1 MPSFRRYAA
10 SNVTSPNQEGVDG
23 TDSAAVWM
31 ITDPSEIL
39 VISASLR
46 VWDGFSLSK
55 RHIFILARYS
65 LGNSW
70 NPPKPHQLY
79 RRYNYVMPTEST
91 PSRSLSTVL
100 WFLEALFQKVSHR
113 A

>member
-39 VISASLR
+39 VICASLR

-55 RHIFILARYS
+55 RHIFILARYR
-65 LGNSW
+65 LGNSLRNSW
-70 NPPKPHQLY
+70 EPPQHHQLY
-79 RRYNYVMPTEST
+79 RRYNYVIPTEST
-91 PSRSLSTVL
+91 PSRSLSTV
-100 WFLEALFQKVSHR
+100 
-113 A
+113 